1 MMTNRMKV
9 LPYRV
14 DSLKKQQGMIFVA
27 ALLVTLPLIALGAMA
42 ITVSFIFAK
51 QIQLGNASEV
61 ASMYIALRD
70 ASHED
75 KQTGSDLSAATAI
88 IKQFNGLADIGT
100 DSVHMNE
107 DNGIYQLSISSE
119 SEYFLLGDQ
128 GVISI
133 KGSTNLVS
141 GINQHNLELSII
153 MDYSGSMYGETD
165 EMQATLA
172 QLTDLLTIKDGS
184 YQQAKVA
191 ITPFSDGITLSL
203 TNDYYEQSN
212 HCFEYLTSSGNDIWN
227 PNYPWISQYLDYAQL
242 QQTVDVSLEEESTD
256 SGCSGPN
263 AKRILLTDNRQ
274 KIDRAIVDAGKSNAP
289 SGGTSID
296 QGLLWGLRML
306 TPQWQEYQ
314 EFSDEELPSEFN
326 LVGTEKVVLLISDGD
341 PGGRTPWCKLIEQES
356 SYSAGGYDIC
366 RLDKL
371 PLCSYIKET
380 LGVRIVSLYFPN
392 SYNDQEA
399 EQRMRYCASDNSF
412 YTANYAS
419 DLKGVF
425 KTIIDKLN
433 DERTL
438 VLTP

>member
-1 MMTNRMKV
+1 MTNRIKS
-9 LPYRV
+9 LPYRAIP
-14 DSLKKQQGMIFVA
+14 LKKQQGMIFVA
-27 ALLVTLPLIALGAMA
+27 ALLVALPLIALGAIA
-42 ITVSFIFAK
+42 ISVSAIFAK

-61 ASMYIALRD
+61 ASMYIASR
-70 ASHED
+70 EE
-75 KQTGSDLSAATAI
+75 KKIGSDLSTATAI
-88 IKQFNGLADIGT
+88 IKQFNGLADTNT
-100 DSVHMNE
+100 DNVHISN
-107 DNGIYQLSISSE
+107 DNGVYQLSISSE
-119 SEYFLLGDQ
+119 SEIFLLGEQ
-128 GVISI
+128 EVINI
-133 KGSTNLVS
+133 KGSTNLES
-141 GINQHNLELSII
+141 GVNQHNLELSII

-172 QLTDLLTIKDGS
+172 QLTDLLTIENGH

-203 TNDYYEQSN
+203 TGDYYEQSN
-212 HCFEYLTSSGNDIWN
+212 HCFEYLTSSSNDIWN
-227 PNYPWISQYLDYAQL
+227 PNYPWVSKYLDYAKL
-242 QQTVDVSLEEESTD
+242 QQSVDTNLELESKE

-263 AKRILLTDNRQ
+263 AARILLTNEQ
-274 KIDRAIVDAGKSNAP
+274 AIIDQAIVDAGKSNAP

-314 EFSDEELPSEFN
+314 KLSGEALPSEFKDET
-326 LVGTEKVVLLISDGD
+326 TEKVVLLISDGD
-341 PGGRTPWCKLIEQES
+341 PGGRTPWCKLIKEES
-356 SYSAGGYDIC
+356 SYSSGSYDIC

-392 SYNDQEA
+392 SYSDQKA
-399 EQRMRYCASDNSF
+399 EQHMRYCASGGDF

-425 KTIIDKLN
+425 KKIIDKLN

>member
-1 MMTNRMKV
+1 MITKRIKS
-9 LPYRV
+9 LPYCTV
-14 DSLKKQQGMIFVA
+14 SLQKQRGIIFVA
-27 ALLVTLPLIALGAMA
+27 ALLVALPLIAFGATA
-42 ITVSFIFAK
+42 ISVSAIFAK

-61 ASMYIALRD
+61 ASMYIASR
-70 ASHED
+70 ED

-88 IKQFNGLADIGT
+88 IKQFNGLADINT
-100 DSVHMNE
+100 DSVHISNE
-107 DNGIYQLSISSE
+107 NGVYQLSITSE
-119 SEYFLLGDQ
+119 SENFLLGEQ
-128 GVISI
+128 EAINI

-141 GINQHNLELSII
+141 GVNQHNLELSII

-172 QLTDLLTIKDGS
+172 QLTDLLTIENGQ

-203 TNDYYEQSN
+203 TGDYYEQSN
-212 HCFEYLTSSGNDIWN
+212 HCFEYLTSSSNDIWS
-227 PNYPWISQYLDYAQL
+227 PNYPWISQYLDYGQL
-242 QQTVDVSLEEESTD
+242 QQSVDANLELESKE

-263 AKRILLTDNRQ
+263 AARILLTNEQ
-274 KIDRAIVDAGKSNAP
+274 AIIDQAIVDAGKSNAP

-314 EFSDEELPSEFN
+314 TLSDEALPSEFN
-326 LVGTEKVVLLISDGD
+326 VVGTEKVVLLISDGD
-341 PGGRTPWCKLIEQES
+341 PGGSTPWCKLIEQES
-356 SYSAGGYDIC
+356 RYSAGGYDIC

-425 KTIIDKLN
+425 KEIIDKLN